1 MRPYLLSFFLLL
13 LALSLSVPLRANRYW
28 NTDYDSLHHALP
40 RLHAPEA
47 RLRTLVHLLDITE
60 LTEARRRKQALPLL
74 DELLTLNQQ
83 FQLFDSRPYQLLR
96 QGVGLWVQA
105 GHDPEAMVL
114 LHQAVTMFDQEH
126 RPIPRLLIDLAPL
139 YNRMHQPEA
148 RFAYF
153 RRKLAYYNLHG
164 ADENAAACYLVLAS
178 SYRHQ
183 GNFNQAISHYLHAA
197 DLFKQFDRALY
208 TNELMVA
215 GDTYGEWGNL
225 HKATEYL
232 NQAMALENRY
242 HLEGLRRFYTL
253 NSLCKL
259 HMRQNKLAQAQ
270 YYADLALQAAQR
282 DSADGA
288 LYRAYGLVQKATV
301 LIHSGQAQQAMPLL
315 RRAQQLSDSLHLL
328 IAGRPGEFML
338 DEAWAQYYET
348 VGDFRRAEEHWR
360 LSYKKA
366 LATNLNM
373 LRPKCLQ
380 QLIRFYDARQQPAQ
394 VQHYTRTYLA
404 LSDSVNRVQDAF
416 NIAQY
421 EGERTEQAQ
430 NAKFVSLR
438 QAHALQTL
446 RLQQRNAL
454 LLVALGA
461 VVLIS
466 GLGVV
471 LYYQLRTNTRTL
483 TQLRQAQ
490 TQLVAAEKWAF
501 VGELSAGIA
510 HELQNPLNFM
520 KRFAEV
526 STKMLDDMQQP
537 TGKTKNAQSDEL
549 EQEIVAGLKQN
560 LQEISQHGLRASS
573 IIKDMLEHSRSGTTH
588 RQPTDLNSLIGEHLK
603 LAYRGVQG
611 DDPAFHATLTL
622 DLAPDLAVVNLVP
635 QDMGRVFLNL
645 FTNAFHAVQQRAQTA
660 SPDYEPTVWVSAK
673 QQAQQIE
680 IRIRDNGTGMSETV
694 RQKAFQPFF
703 TTKPVGVGTGL
714 GLSLSH
720 DIITKGH
727 GGTISITTQEGHF
740 TEFIVTLPV

>member
-13 LALSLSVPLRANRYW
+13 LAVTRSIPLRANGYW

-40 RLHAPEA
+40 QLHSPEV

-60 LTEARRRKQALPLL
+60 LTEERRRKEALPML

-83 FQLFDSRPYQLLR
+83 LQLFDDKPYRRLR
-96 QGVGLWVQA
+96 QGVSLWVQG
-105 GHDPEAMVL
+105 GHDPLAMTI
-114 LHQAVTMFDQEH
+114 LHRAVNLFDSQH

-139 YNRMHQPEA
+139 YNRMHQSEA
-148 RFAYF
+148 RFTYF
-153 RRKLAYYNLHG
+153 RRKLAYYNLHE
-164 ADENAAACYLVLAS
+164 ANENMAACYLVLAG

-183 GNFNQAISHYLHAA
+183 SNFNQAISHYLHAA
-197 DLFKQFDRALY
+197 DLFKSFDRMLY

-215 GDTYGEWGNL
+215 GAAYGDWGNL
-225 HKATEYL
+225 QKATEYL
-232 NQAMALENRY
+232 SQAMALEDRY
-242 HLEGLRRFYTL
+242 KLEGLRRFYTL
-253 NSLCKL
+253 QALSKL
-259 HMRQNKLAQAQ
+259 HLRQNHLAKAR
-270 YYADLALQAAQR
+270 YYADLALQVAQR
-282 DSADGA
+282 DSADGP
-288 LYRAYGLVQKATV
+288 LYTAYGLVQKSTV
-301 LIHSGQAQQAMPLL
+301 LIRAGKLKPVAPLL

-338 DEAWAQYYET
+338 DEAWAQYYEAT
-348 VGDFRRAEEHWR
+348 GDVAHAESHWL
-360 LSYKKA
+360 LSYEKA
-366 LATNLNM
+366 SVASLNM

-380 QLIRFYDARQQPAQ
+380 QLIRFYDARQQPRQ
-394 VQHYTRTYLA
+394 VQYYTRAYLT
-404 LSDSVNRVQDAF
+404 LSDSVSMVQDAF

-430 NAKFVSLR
+430 KEKLASLR
-438 QAHALQTL
+438 QAHAIQTL
-446 RLQQRNAL
+446 RLRQRNAL

-471 LYYQLRTNTRTL
+471 LYYQLRINTRTL
-483 TQLRQAQ
+483 TQLRKTQN
-490 TQLVAAEKWAF
+490 QLVAAEKWAF

-526 STKMLDDMQQP
+526 STKMLDEMQRPVRVNDQP
-537 TGKTKNAQSDEL
+537 DEL
-549 EQEIVAGLKQN
+549 EQEIVAELKQN

-573 IIKDMLEHSRSGTTH
+573 IIKDMLQHSRSGTSH
-588 RQPTDLNSLIGEHLK
+588 RQLTDLNKLIAEYLR

-611 DDPAFHATLTL
+611 EDSTFHATLTL
-622 DLAPDLAVVNLVP
+622 DLAPDLEPMNLVP
-635 QDMGRVFLNL
+635 QDMGRAFLNL
-645 FTNAFHAVQQRAQTA
+645 LTNAFHAVQQRAQTA
-660 SPDYEPTVWVSAK
+660 GPDYSPTVWVSTK

-680 IRIRDNGTGMSETV
+680 ICIRDNGTGMSEAV
-694 RQKAFQPFF
+694 QQKAFQPFF

-727 GGTISITTQEGHF
+727 GGTISIRAQEGQF
-740 TEFIVTLPV
+740 TEFIIMLPA